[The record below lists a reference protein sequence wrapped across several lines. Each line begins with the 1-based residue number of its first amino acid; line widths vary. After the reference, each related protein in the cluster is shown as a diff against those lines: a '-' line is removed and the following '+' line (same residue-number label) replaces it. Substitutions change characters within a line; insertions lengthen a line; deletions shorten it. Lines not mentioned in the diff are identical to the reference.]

1 MNDDNDRIS
10 STESRTVLDK
20 IKGYGHKAGQL
31 GYRARKVVF
40 GFRPPSP
47 MTIDRWSLPV
57 KLLQRHRIL
66 QRQRV
71 FRQAGGDHSGVA
83 RYALEK
89 ARQGKYR
96 P

>member
-1 MNDDNDRIS
+1 MNDRTDPV
-10 STESRTVLDK
+10 SRTEPRNVLDK
-20 IKGYGHKAGQL
+20 IKTYGYKAGQL
-31 GYRARKVVF
+31 GHRARKAVF
-40 GFRPPSP
+40 GVRQRSP
-47 MTIDRWSLPV
+47 VTIDRWSLPV

-71 FRQAGGDHSGVA
+71 FRQAGGDHSSIA

-89 ARQGKYR
+89 ARHGKDR

>member
-1 MNDDNDRIS
+1 MNDRNDLLAR
-10 STESRTVLDK
+10 TEPRNVLDK
-20 IKGYGHKAGQL
+20 IKQYGYKAGQL
-31 GYRARKVVF
+31 GHRARKAVF
-40 GFRPPSP
+40 GFRPHSP

-71 FRQAGGDHSGVA
+71 FRQAGGDHSSIA

-89 ARQGKYR
+89 ARHGKYR